1 MTLGESE
8 GVNLRKT
15 DIAGAP
21 RDVLGHSTNLVGIP
35 TGLLASARFNDAP
48 VALHIAGAREMN
60 RALFDMLAEAP
71 TALEAA
77 RAFTLYMSAAFALDP
92 EQQNGRQYR
101 SSYRRLLKGWGYD
114 ANSPEGAV
122 LKGWVESRFG
132 LFPTF
137 HKVPLTRLL
146 SKDWMVYVTE
156 KMSSR
161 FHNNAIMM
169 QLDILFEYCQWALQH
184 SHVNDT
190 KHFTLYRGMNALDEH
205 HVIEREGRNRYIVR
219 LNNLTSFS
227 VDRDMAGCFG
237 DSILE
242 ARVPAVKILFFNTL
256 LPQHPLKGEG
266 EYLVI
271 GGEYRVTAHYF

>member
-1 MTLGESE
+1 MKWAETFRSH
-8 GVNLRKT
+8 KK
-15 DIAGAP
+15 DIVGAP
-21 RDVLGHSTNLVGIP
+21 RDALGHSTNLVGIP
-35 TGLLASARFNDAP
+35 TGLLASPRFNDAP
-48 VALHIAGAREMN
+48 VALHIAGAREMS

-77 RAFTLYMSAAFALDP
+77 PAFTLYMGATFALDP
-92 EQQNGRQYR
+92 EQREPTGRHYR
-101 SSYRRLLKGWGYD
+101 SSYRRVLKGWGYD
-114 ANSPEGAV
+114 ANGPEGAV

-137 HKVPLTRLL
+137 HKAPLTRLM
-146 SKDWMVYVTE
+146 SEDWMMYVTE

-169 QLDILFEYCQWALQH
+169 QLDILFEYCQW
-184 SHVNDT
+184 T
-190 KHFTLYRGMNALDEH
+190 IKHFHMKDMNHVILYRGVNAIDEH
-205 HVIEREGRNRYIVR
+205 YMVEREARNLYIVR

-227 VDRDMAGCFG
+227 ADREMAGCFG
-237 DSILE
+237 DYILE

-271 GGEYRVTAHYF
+271 GGDYRVTVQL